1 LRGGYCGCVDD
12 EVELLVAD
20 VELIVELFLWCFLLC
35 LVLVSVV
42 LLVVV

>member
-1 LRGGYCGCVDD
+1 
-12 EVELLVAD
+12 VELLVEE
-20 VELIVELFLWCFLLC
+20 VELIVELSLWCFLLC